1 MAFTLRILHS
11 VLHVRYS
18 VPEMKELLN
27 LYKERGETPLERIE
41 RFRRA
46 NPEYKNVPLSYAGR
60 LDPMAEGVLLVL
72 AGEANKHREEYLN
85 LEKEYTFD
93 VLFGFATDSYDLLG
107 IMADAVTRASH
118 RPVRT
123 PILLEYVAQM
133 SGERT
138 QKYPPFSS
146 KPLEGVPLFVK
157 ARKGE
162 LTQFDLPE
170 HKIEIFSASLSGMK
184 RISDEDLVVE
194 VETAV
199 GSVKGDFR
207 QERTLHLWRDTLRVL
222 YGMQFDVATIQVH
235 CSSGTYVRSLAHELG
250 EHMGI
255 PALAMRISR
264 TRVGKWKVKQSER

>member
-1 MAFTLRILHS
+1 
-11 VLHVRYS
+11 
-18 VPEMKELLN
+18 MKDILN
-27 LYKERGETPLERIE
+27 LYKARGETPLERIE
-41 RFRRA
+41 RFRKD

-85 LEKEYTFD
+85 LDKEYTFD
-93 VLFGFATDSYDLLG
+93 VLFGFSTDSYDLLG
-107 IMADAVTRASH
+107 VMADAVTRSSY

-123 PILLEYVAQM
+123 PLLMEYIAQM

-162 LTQFDLPE
+162 LKDFELPE
-170 HKIEIFSASLSGMK
+170 HKIEIFSATLVGMK
-184 RISDEDLVVE
+184 RISDEDLIRE
-194 VETAV
+194 VETSIAL
-199 GSVKGDFR
+199 VKGDFR
-207 QERTLHLWRDTLRVL
+207 QERIVHLWHDALRVL
-222 YGMQFDVATIQVH
+222 YGMQFEVATIQVH
-235 CSSGTYVRSLAHELG
+235 CSSGTYVRSLANELG

-255 PALAMRISR
+255 PALAMHIIR
-264 TRVGKWKVKQSER
+264 TRAGKWKVRQSEK

>member
-1 MAFTLRILHS
+1 
-11 VLHVRYS
+11 
-18 VPEMKELLN
+18 MKDILN

-41 RFRRA
+41 RFRKA

-72 AGEANKHREEYLN
+72 AGEMNKRRDEYLG
-85 LEKEYTFD
+85 LDKEYTFD
-93 VLFGFATDSYDLLG
+93 VLFGFATDSYDILG
-107 IMADAVTRASH
+107 VMTDAVTRASH
-118 RPVRT
+118 RPIRT

-133 SGERT
+133 VGPQS

-162 LTQFDLPE
+162 LTNFDLPE
-170 HKIEIFSASLSGMK
+170 HKIEIYATSLSGTK
-184 RISDEDLVVE
+184 RISGEDLLAD
-194 VETAV
+194 VETSVAR
-199 GSVKGDFR
+199 VKGDFR
-207 QERTLHLWRDTLRVL
+207 QERITHLWQDALRVL

-250 EHMGI
+250 EHMGM
-255 PALAMRISR
+255 PALALRIVR
-264 TRVGKWKVKQSER
+264 TRVGKYKVRGAER